1 LSGPMLALAFFSV
14 HGSIQLCQYNNS
26 DCSGGPQGDCKI
38 VTPAELNLCAPATP
52 DEDDV
57 PVGGAAMMKC
67 KGTTFSMSNHAT
79 KDCSDDVSKD
89 CQVAISE
96 MMGGLGR
103 RLLEGSEDA
112 GPSFQQIARRHLQS
126 GATPACSYTFEFDKC
141 TTMME
146 LDMGMLGKMGVY
158 GTAKRLDG
166 YSCGGGEDEPCF
178 SREAEACRILDT
190 AATPSAAFRACF
202 DEAAVAT
209 VAQRV
214 KMIDL
219 VGGDYV
225 LSSGKELAYE
235 FTRVIVNQH
244 KLNEKRSSIVKITHT
259 DGEIE
264 LTPDHVL
271 LVDGQWAAART
282 VKVGSSLSG
291 SSVTAISHGFAGVI
305 NPVTVSGMIV
315 AAGATGR
322 PVVSS
327 AYPEWIAEYM
337 LESNNGYYPLP
348 ISMANLLSYLFPVT
362 AQAYW
367 DEVLEHAFAAN
378 QQRLGS
384 WKLSLPT
391 ALVAPIIFV
400 LDLLCSAGL
409 VLFALANAKV
419 LAALTAVAV
428 VARAR
433 RVAKA

>member
-1 LSGPMLALAFFSV
+1 MLALAFFSV

-244 KLNEKRSSIVKITHT
+244 KLNEVLQCHPAKPANPAPARQTAAKVAIGADPAVAPPPQAPILSCLCQGHAHPGLLSRWQKRSSIVKITHT

-282 VKVGSSLSG
+282 VKVCG
-291 SSVTAISHGFAGVI
+291 H
-305 NPVTVSGMIV
+305 
-315 AAGATGR
+315 
-322 PVVSS
+322 
-327 AYPEWIAEYM
+327 
-337 LESNNGYYPLP
+337 
-348 ISMANLLSYLFPVT
+348 
-362 AQAYW
+362 
-367 DEVLEHAFAAN
+367 
-378 QQRLGS
+378 
-384 WKLSLPT
+384 
-391 ALVAPIIFV
+391 VAPCT
-400 LDLLCSAGL
+400 LCRPSIA
-409 VLFALANAKV
+409 F
-419 LAALTAVAV
+419 TSS
-428 VARAR
+428 
-433 RVAKA
+433 